1 VGAGGGAWGGWLG
14 WGGEREREFIRN
26 HTPYGGPGRN
36 LRREGGW
43 EGVPAS
49 QENSE
54 REGGREGR
62 EGGEEGEMELN

>member
-1 VGAGGGAWGGWLG
+1 
-14 WGGEREREFIRN
+14 
-26 HTPYGGPGRN
+26 

-62 EGGEEGEMELN
+62 EGGEEGEMELT